1 VNCFRGGI
9 DLTEVALVTR
19 GREPSRPPYL
29 DHDGDLAQ
37 FSHNLN
43 RITPVDLV
51 LKGSRKTTS
60 VGNVT
65 LSAFGRENLAVA
77 RHLVRRRNLG
87 LLEVHIFDSD
97 LEEVSTLDTGSI
109 VAIEICLGA
118 NVGKTVVQQA
128 GLAILT
134 E

>member
-1 VNCFRGGI
+1 
-9 DLTEVALVTR
+9 
-19 GREPSRPPYL
+19 
-29 DHDGDLAQ
+29 LAQ

-87 LLEVHIFDSD
+87 FLEVHIFDSD